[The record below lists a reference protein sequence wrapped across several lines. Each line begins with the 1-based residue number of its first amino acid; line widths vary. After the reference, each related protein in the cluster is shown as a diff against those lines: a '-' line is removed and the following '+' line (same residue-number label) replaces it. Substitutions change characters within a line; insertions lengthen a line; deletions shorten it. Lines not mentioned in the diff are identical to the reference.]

1 MWKRTRRRTEALADK
16 SPEAIAMASGSFIL
30 LYVLC
35 MPYLVRFSRS
45 QIERMPGLCSL
56 QM

>member
-1 MWKRTRRRTEALADK
+1 MKPQEVKPKGADR
-16 SPEAIAMASGSFIL
+16 L
-30 LYVLC
+30 VLYKG